1 VTQLP
6 PPPTTPPD
14 PAPEAL
20 PDEVAAFIQSG
31 LSITVGGRDDR
42 LIPSIAKGV
51 GCRVGSQGREV
62 TVLVFA
68 EAAEPVMRDI
78 AHNRQ
83 VAVVFTR
90 PSTNRTVQL
99 KGHDARPAPAGPPEA
114 ALVRRHLA
122 LFADDLRLLGWQP
135 RYVDTLFL
143 HDWSQLMAIR
153 FTPLFAYAQTPGPG
167 AGKRMPLQPVG
178 PR

>member
-1 VTQLP
+1 MTP
-6 PPPTTPPD
+6 PPA
-14 PAPEAL
+14 PANPSPEGL
-20 PDEVAAFIQSG
+20 PDEVSAFIQSG

-51 GCRVGSQGREV
+51 GCRVEDQGRQV

-68 EAAEPVMRDI
+68 EATEVVMRDI

-83 VAVVFTR
+83 LAVVFTR

-99 KGHDARPAPAGPPEA
+99 KGHDAVPVPAGPAEA

-122 LFADDLRLLGWQP
+122 LFAEDLRLLGWQP
-135 RYVDTLFL
+135 HYVNTLFL
-143 HDWSQLMAIR
+143 LDWSQLMAIR

-167 AGKRMPLQPVG
+167 AGARMPLQAFG

>member
-1 VTQLP
+1 VTP
-6 PPPTTPPD
+6 PPDT
-14 PAPEAL
+14 PAPAPAL
-20 PDEVAAFIQSG
+20 PDEIAAFIQSG

-51 GCRVGSQGREV
+51 GCRVEDQGRQV

-68 EAAEPVMRDI
+68 EAAEAVMRDI
-78 AHNRQ
+78 AHNRH

-99 KGHDARPAPAGPPEA
+99 KGHDALPVPAGAAEA

-122 LFADDLRLLGWQP
+122 LFADDLRLLGWDP
-135 RYVDTLFL
+135 IYVNTLFL

-153 FTPLFAYAQTPGPG
+153 FTPHGAFAQTPGPG
-167 AGKRMPLQPVG
+167 AGARMDLRPN

>member
-1 VTQLP
+1 MTLP
-6 PPPTTPPD
+6 PPAPPD
-14 PAPEAL
+14 SAPQAL

-51 GCRVGSQGREV
+51 GCRVDDQGRQV

-68 EAAEPVMRDI
+68 EAAEAVMRDI

-83 VAVVFTR
+83 VSVVFTR

-99 KGHDARPAPAGPPEA
+99 KGHDALPVPAGPAEA

-122 LFADDLRLLGWQP
+122 LLADDLRLLGWDAH
-135 RYVDTLFL
+135 YVNTLFL

-153 FTPLFAYAQTPGPG
+153 FAPHGAFAQTPGPG
-167 AGKRMPLQPVG
+167 AGQRMALQPAG
-178 PR
+178 KP

>member
-1 VTQLP
+1 M
-6 PPPTTPPD
+6 PTTPD
-14 PAPEAL
+14 AL

-31 LSITVGGRDDR
+31 LSITVAGRDER
-42 LIPSIAKGV
+42 LVPSIAKGV
-51 GCRVGSQGREV
+51 GCRVGEQGREI
-62 TVLVFA
+62 TVMVFA
-68 EAAEPVMRDI
+68 DAAETVMRDI

-99 KGHDARPAPAGPPEA
+99 KGHDARSVPVGPAEA

-122 LFADDLRLLGWQP
+122 LFADDLRPMGWDAT
-135 RYVDTLFL
+135 YVDMLFL

-153 FTPLFAYAQTPGPG
+153 FTPHGAFAQTPGPD
-167 AGKRMPLQPVG
+167 AGRPMALTKGRTN
-178 PR
+178 RT

>member
-1 VTQLP
+1 VTP
-6 PPPTTPPD
+6 PPPAPPE
-14 PAPEAL
+14 PPPQSL

-31 LSITVGGRDDR
+31 LSITVGSRDDR

-51 GCRVGSQGREV
+51 GCRVEDEGRRV

-68 EAAEPVMRDI
+68 EAAEAVMRDI
-78 AHNRQ
+78 AHNRH

-99 KGHDARPAPAGPPEA
+99 KGHDALPVPAGPAEA

-135 RYVDTLFL
+135 HYVNTLFL

-153 FTPLFAYAQTPGPG
+153 FTPLSAFAQTPGPG
-167 AGKRMPLQPVG
+167 AGARMPLQPAG

>member
-1 VTQLP
+1 MTP
-6 PPPTTPPD
+6 PPD
-14 PAPEAL
+14 PTPPAL
-20 PDEVAAFIQSG
+20 PDEIAAFIQSG

-51 GCRVGSQGREV
+51 GCRVEDQGRQV
-62 TVLVFA
+62 TVLVFV
-68 EAAEPVMRDI
+68 EAAESLMRDI
-78 AHNRQ
+78 ARNRH

-99 KGHDARPAPAGPPEA
+99 KGHDALPVPAGPAEA

-122 LFADDLRLLGWQP
+122 LFADDLRLLGWDP
-135 RYVDTLFL
+135 VYVNTLFL

-153 FTPLFAYAQTPGPG
+153 FTPHGAFAQTPGPN
-167 AGKRMPLQPVG
+167 AGTRLPM
-178 PR
+178 R

>member
-1 VTQLP
+1 MTP
-6 PPPTTPPD
+6 PP
-14 PAPEAL
+14 AACL
-20 PDEVAAFIQSG
+20 PDEIAAFIQSG
-31 LSITVGGRDDR
+31 LSITVAGRDER

-51 GCRVGSQGREV
+51 GCRVSDDGREV

-68 EAAEPVMRDI
+68 EAAEAVMRDI

-99 KGHDARPAPAGPPEA
+99 KGRDARSVPAGPAEA

-122 LFADDLRLLGWQP
+122 LFASDLRLLGWDAE
-135 RYVDTLFL
+135 YVDAVFL

-153 FTPLFAYAQTPGPG
+153 FSAHGAFAQTPGPH
-167 AGKRMPLQPVG
+167 AGQSMPLQASRP
-178 PR
+178 

>member
-1 VTQLP
+1 VT
-6 PPPTTPPD
+6 PPPTSPD
-14 PAPEAL
+14 PAAQGL
-20 PDEVAAFIQSG
+20 PDEVSAFIQSG
-31 LSITVGGRDDR
+31 LSITVGSRDDR

-51 GCRVGSQGREV
+51 GCRVENAGRQV

-68 EAAEPVMRDI
+68 EAAEAVMRDI
-78 AHNRQ
+78 AHNQQ

-135 RYVDTLFL
+135 QYVNTLFL

-153 FTPLFAYAQTPGPG
+153 FTPHGAFAQTPGPG
-167 AGKRMPLQPVG
+167 AGARLPMQG
-178 PR
+178 AS

>member
-1 VTQLP
+1 MTQ

-14 PAPEAL
+14 TAPESL

-31 LSITVGGRDDR
+31 LSITVGSRDDR

-51 GCRVGSQGREV
+51 GCRVDGGGREV

-68 EAAEPVMRDI
+68 EAAEGVMRDI

-135 RYVDTLFL
+135 QYVNTLFL

-167 AGKRMPLQPVG
+167 AGARMPLQPAG